1 MTSTCER
8 LEIQPMPMRLEQGE
22 RVLSAGL
29 HLPTGETRH
38 LWFAVDA
45 EQAVTDLADPFLI
58 AAQFLGM
65 QNGWDLHVAG
75 PVSALLIHNLRDFQA
90 VWQVKEARRYQQV
103 RLSAD
108 ELVSGRARA
117 AGRII
122 TFSGG
127 VDSTFSALNHAPG
140 KQSPYPLDA
149 GLMIH
154 GFDIPLEDPAFQSA
168 WQRSRATLAS
178 LGIDCLSMRTNF
190 RAVVPDLWR
199 HTHGT
204 ALAACLHVMSPSFGT
219 ALIPSSAAYHE
230 GVDPCGSDPL
240 TDPML
245 GSDSLALVHDGA
257 RFARRDKL
265 TGLAGWSQ
273 GLEGLRV
280 CWEGERRDRNCCR
293 CEKCIRNML
302 NFRLLGM
309 PIPSSFPEPLSAKR
323 IEALKIGGAEI
334 AIWKRLIA
342 LGGNGALPEE
352 ILRAMRRTT
361 RRMQWR
367 QLRRRLKLQIR
378 QVLRPDAG
386 PKAKRSHV

>member
-1 MTSTCER
+1 MSANHR
-8 LEIQPMPMRLEQGE
+8 LEIHPMPPRLEQGE
-22 RVLSAGL
+22 CILSAEL
-29 HLPTGETRH
+29 HMPTGETRH

-45 EQAVTDLADPFLI
+45 DQAVTDSADPFLI

-65 QNGWDLHVAG
+65 QGGWDIHVTG
-75 PVSALLIHNLRDFQA
+75 RVSALLIHNLRDFQA
-90 VWQVKEARRYQQV
+90 VWQVKDARRYRQV

-108 ELVSGRARA
+108 ELLSGRSRA

-127 VDSTFSALNHAPG
+127 VDSTFTALNHAPDS
-140 KQSPYPLDA
+140 QSPYALDT

-168 WQRSRATLAS
+168 WQRARGTLAS
-178 LGIDCLSMRTNF
+178 LGMDCLSMRTNF

-204 ALAACLHVMSPSFGT
+204 ALAACLHVLSPRFGT

-230 GVDPCGSDPL
+230 AVDPCGSDPL

-245 GSDSLALVHDGA
+245 SSDALAVVHDGA

-265 TGLAGWSQ
+265 AGLAGWPR

-309 PIPSSFPEPLSAKR
+309 PIPSSFPEPLSAER
-323 IEALKIGGAEI
+323 IESLKIGAAEI

-342 LGGNGALPEE
+342 LGGKGALPEE

-367 QLRRRLKLQIR
+367 RWRHRVKSIIR
-378 QVLRPDAG
+378 QVLRPNAG
-386 PKAKRSHV
+386 QKTKRSHV